1 MRIEPG
7 REPGVPA
14 DVYWSL
20 PGPRGFLRDLDT
32 ALAEHGRLQQV
43 LVAVPDRGAPPALAH
58 RIADIADL
66 TSPHRVVPVSLTADC
81 DVGAAGA
88 CLRAAGVPLPAQVPS
103 ISDVVGGDLAH
114 NLLVI
119 DATTAT
125 PGQLRDLGALV
136 TAAAAQAHNARAEE
150 PLQAV
155 AVLPGRAVAHVGEAP
170 RLTVRW
176 WWGRLGRLD
185 TELLLLSV
193 PGRTVDHGLGT
204 AIAEVAGFDLAVALM
219 LRAEWDG
226 DLTTLP
232 SLLLEYA
239 ADDPGLLAAPPPDAL
254 APTDRPNAATLPS
267 WSSGSCDLWDRR
279 GVAWHASAAAKH
291 EPERL
296 ARALWRAQA
305 ASVMPLVEEQRAR
318 VVAWLVRQGHGQRLR
333 EEYGDLAEIGAV
345 WHYMMYRAG
354 MRSRPQM
361 DLATWLRDARNEIA
375 HLRCLTSAQLQ
386 EGLDLIAH
394 VRL

>member
-1 MRIEPG
+1 MAESG
-7 REPGVPA
+7 RDPAVPP

-20 PGPRGFLRDLDT
+20 PGPRDFLRDLDA
-32 ALAEHGRLQQV
+32 ALAEHGWLQQV
-43 LVAVPDRGAPPALAH
+43 LVAVPDRGAPPDLAH
-58 RIADIADL
+58 RIAHLTAL
-66 TSPHRVVPVSLTADC
+66 TSPRRVVQVSLTGDC
-81 DVGAAGA
+81 DDGTAGA
-88 CLRAAGVPLPAQVPS
+88 CLRAAGLPLPARIPS

-114 NLLVI
+114 HLLVI
-119 DATTAT
+119 DATAAT

-176 WWGRLGRLD
+176 WWGRLSRLD
-185 TELLLLSV
+185 TELLLRSV
-193 PGRTVDHGLGT
+193 PGRAVDQGLGT
-204 AIAEVAGFDLAVALM
+204 AIAEIAGFDLALALV

-226 DLTTLP
+226 DLATLP

-239 ADDPGLLAAPPPDAL
+239 AGDPGLLAARPPDA
-254 APTDRPNAATLPS
+254 PTPVDRPSAATLTA
-267 WSSGSCDLWDRR
+267 WSSGNCDRWDRR

-291 EPERL
+291 DQDWL
-296 ARALWRAQA
+296 DRALWRAQA

-318 VVAWLVRQGHGQRLR
+318 VVAWLGQQGHGQRVR
-333 EEYGDLAEIGAV
+333 EEYGDPAEIGAI
-345 WHYMMYRAG
+345 WHYMVHRAG

-361 DLATWLRDARNEIA
+361 ALVTWLRDARNEIA